1 MSNIYY
7 LLQTINVGKVVT
19 KRIKFAA
26 SGRKTA

>member
-7 LLQTINVGKVVT
+7 LLQTTNVGKVVT
-19 KRIKFAA
+19 KRIKFAP

>member
-7 LLQTINVGKVVT
+7 LLQTITVGKAVT
-19 KRIKFAA
+19 KTIKFAA